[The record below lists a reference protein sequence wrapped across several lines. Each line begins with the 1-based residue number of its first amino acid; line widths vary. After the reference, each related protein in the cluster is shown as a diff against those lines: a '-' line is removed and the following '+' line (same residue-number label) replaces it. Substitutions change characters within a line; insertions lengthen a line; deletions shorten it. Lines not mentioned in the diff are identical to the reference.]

1 MITLGIKKKWNTI
14 TKNNWNKKIN
24 QLIQFNN
31 ERNDF
36 MQEKINNLIDEED

>member
-1 MITLGIKKKWNTI
+1 MNTLIIKKKWNTI
-14 TKNNWNKKIN
+14 TKYNWNKKVN

-36 MQEKINNLIDEED
+36 MQKKINNLIDNEG

>member
-1 MITLGIKKKWNTI
+1 MNILDIKKKWNTI
-14 TKNNWNKKIN
+14 TKHNWNKKIN

>member
-1 MITLGIKKKWNTI
+1 MNTLIIKKKWNTI
-14 TKNNWNKKIN
+14 TKYNWNKKVN

-36 MQEKINNLIDEED
+36 MQKKINNLIDDED